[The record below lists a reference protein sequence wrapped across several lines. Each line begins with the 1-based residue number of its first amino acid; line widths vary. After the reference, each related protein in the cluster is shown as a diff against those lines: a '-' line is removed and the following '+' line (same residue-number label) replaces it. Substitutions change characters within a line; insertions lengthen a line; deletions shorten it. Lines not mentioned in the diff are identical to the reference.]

1 MLSLIGFHDSNNL
14 LREMLKKYLNGD
26 HKHELKKRFII
37 YHKYMDDLL
46 QVQTEENH
54 LEDVAEIY
62 KLQIF
67 F

>member
-26 HKHELKKRFII
+26 HQHELKKRFFI
-37 YHKYMDDLL
+37 YHKYMDGLL

-54 LEDVAEIY
+54 LEDVAKIY